1 MLGNFFLSTQATDG
15 KWASQVAQLVKKPPA
30 MQETQETWVRSLGWG
45 DSLEKEM
52 ATHSNWKIPWT
63 DECGKLQSMG
73 VTKNQTLLSMLTHPH
88 TSHRWQ
94 GGYSLQDRTF

>member
-1 MLGNFFLSTQATDG
+1 MSTFENAYNATWSAVTAQWMLGNFFLSTQAIDG

-30 MQETQETWVRSLGWG
+30 MQETQETWVQSLGWG

-63 DECGKLQSMG
+63 DECGKL
-73 VTKNQTLLSMLTHPH
+73 
-88 TSHRWQ
+88 
-94 GGYSLQDRTF
+94 